1 MLLSGIPNPCVRT
14 DPFFLY
20 LPFGAMHSPHQ
31 APREFI
37 EKYRGRFDAGWDVIR
52 EQWYKRQLEMGIIP
66 PGTELAPRNPGVK
79 PWDELSENEKKFALR
94 LQEAF
99 AGFLDHTDHHIGR
112 LISFLEAMGELDNTI
127 VILLSDNGA
136 SQEGGPTGV
145 MDEFKYFNL
154 VPENVDAI
162 QSRLD
167 EIGGPRSHSNI
178 PWGWSQAGNCPLK
191 WYKQNTFGGGV
202 RDPLI
207 IHWPA
212 EVEG

>member
-1 MLLSGIPNPCVRT
+1 MPVSC
-14 DPFFLY
+14 
-20 LPFGAMHSPHQ
+20 
-31 APREFI
+31 
-37 EKYRGRFDAGWDVIR
+37 
-52 EQWYKRQLEMGIIP
+52 
-66 PGTELAPRNPGVK
+66 
-79 PWDELSENEKKFALR
+79 
-94 LQEAF
+94 
-99 AGFLDHTDHHIGR
+99 DHTDHHIGR
-112 LISFLEAMGELDNTI
+112 LVSFLEELGELDNTI
-127 VILLSDNGA
+127 LILLSDNGA

-178 PWGWSQAGNCPLK
+178 PWGWAQAGNCPLK

-212 EVEG
+212 RVGDKGGIRPQFHHVSDVVPTILEMLDIKPPDTLSWL